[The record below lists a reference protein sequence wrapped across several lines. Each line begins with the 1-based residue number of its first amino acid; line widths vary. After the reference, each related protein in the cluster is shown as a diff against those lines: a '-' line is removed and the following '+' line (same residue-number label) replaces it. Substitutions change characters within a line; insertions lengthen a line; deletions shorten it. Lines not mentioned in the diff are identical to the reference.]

1 MKKKKIIKKNNR
13 SGELVYS
20 GKNVCLGYAN
30 SLDDLSK
37 GDDNDGIFKTGDIA
51 LRDKDNFY
59 YIVGRKDRFVKIYGN
74 RVNLAE
80 LESNILKFGIQSIC
94 KVNQENKITIF
105 IRETKEE
112 KKVKE
117 SISNFTSLHP
127 SVFIIKVMKKFPL
140 NKNYKISYE
149 SLN

>member
-1 MKKKKIIKKNNR
+1 M
-13 SGELVYS
+13 
-20 GKNVCLGYAN
+20 
-30 SLDDLSK
+30 DDLSK